1 MPHLRRSPRLAA
13 KRGDTLAPTPAP
25 APAPAPAPTPTPTK
39 KTPPSKLAKDITAA
53 AERVYNLRRSCL
65 YIDKVDFWL
74 LQDEVKALLAKEHP
88 DWPSNIVTWSVSW
101 AFNFAA
107 PTDL

>member
-1 MPHLRRSPRLAA
+1 MNSPATPHLRRSPRLAA
-13 KRGDTLAPTPAP
+13 KRGETLAP
-25 APAPAPAPTPTPTK
+25 APASASATTPTK
-39 KTPPSKLAKDITAA
+39 KAHPSKFAKDIAAA

-65 YIDKVDFWL
+65 YINKVDFWR

-88 DWPSNIVTWSVSW
+88 DWPSSIVNWSVSW
-101 AFNFAA
+101 AFGFAA